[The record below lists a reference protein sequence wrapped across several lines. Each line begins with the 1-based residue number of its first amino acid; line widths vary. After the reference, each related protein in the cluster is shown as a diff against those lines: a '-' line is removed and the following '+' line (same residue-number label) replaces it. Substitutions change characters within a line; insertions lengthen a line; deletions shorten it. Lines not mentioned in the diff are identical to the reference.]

1 MKINYIKTLW
11 PLTTVVDAAPTIRI
25 DPLTVDGARVPPATP
40 TSEIWATWSPP
51 KGYHYHHF
59 PFATLP
65 PWLPPR
71 CAVVDC
77 KWSRLEEEATVTA
90 IYLAPSYHL
99 LAIHRH
105 CHLPRPFLSPS
116 WQIATPE
123 SLMYSSTHP
132 IQNAQFRI
140 C

>member
-11 PLTTVVDAAPTIRI
+11 PLTTVVDAAPTICI

-99 LAIHRH
+99 FGRLQLQSLSCTVPHI
-105 CHLPRPFLSPS
+105 PFKMPNFEYVNIKSNL
-116 WQIATPE
+116 
-123 SLMYSSTHP
+123 
-132 IQNAQFRI
+132 N
-140 C
+140 